1 MGRVASKNNR
11 GKKGRTV
18 TKRRRSKDKLKGFS
32 TKLGQTMWKRRQ
44 SIAQNYENAGI
55 TARPNADAL
64 GVAPTGAARDAGS
77 MDLDVVHP
85 DFPSV
90 TMLFKNPL
98 RRKQKLAFVKTAEVD
113 YLNRLVAKHGEGN
126 VKAME
131 KDYELNTQQHSAQ
144 ALRSKLG
151 KLKAAVA
158 GKGGKGATPKDEEG
172 MTA

>member
-64 GVAPTGAARDAGS
+64 GVAPTGAADGG

-85 DFPSV
+85 DFPSIK
-90 TMLFKNPL
+90 TLFKNPL
-98 RRKQKLAFVKTAEVD
+98 RRKQKLAFVKTAEVE
-113 YLNRLVAKHGEGN
+113 YLNRLIAKHGEGN

-131 KDYELNTQQHSAQ
+131 KDYELNTQQHTAQ

-151 KLKAAVA
+151 KLKAAAAAA
-158 GKGGKGATPKDEEG
+158 GKGGKDEEG
-172 MTA
+172 MTS